1 MEGFNPE
8 LLKLIISQGVF
19 AVLFVWLLFDSRK
32 ESKTRE
38 EKLMIQIEK
47 SNDAHGQII
56 MAIENLTNKLEGR

>member
-1 MEGFNPE
+1 MEGLNPE

-32 ESKTRE
+32 ESKFRE

-47 SNDAHGQII
+47 SNDAHSQII